1 MEIEKTAEAGAFPW
15 GAAAMSGGLITTAQ
29 AAQLILMTPE
39 RVRQLSREGWF
50 PKAERGKF
58 HLVAVVQGYIRF
70 LKDAERRASKS
81 AVATRMQDIKTQK
94 AELELAAAQKDL
106 LPREDLLAAVD
117 VMSAAVKNEMLGLP
131 ARITRDPQERA
142 ALDDE
147 VRHALNRISNGLER
161 SAGIAVA
168 GGDVFEGSG
177 A

>member
-1 MEIEKTAEAGAFPW
+1 
-15 GAAAMSGGLITTAQ
+15 MSNDGQPGSFMTTQ
-29 AAQLILMTPE
+29 AVASLLMLNAE
-39 RVRQLSREGWF
+39 RVRQLAKDGYI
-50 PKAERGKF
+50 ERSGRNKF
-58 HLVAVVQGYIRF
+58 ALISSVQGYIRF